1 MTNER
6 NKRAKLQ
13 RKKLIERFGGKCQ
26 NPNCGSTSELQFAH
40 VEPTELS
47 VIRRGRGRKERLSDI
62 SKRPE
67 CFAFLCEGCHR
78 AFDSGAVL
86 PEDMGLARPKNL

>member
-1 MTNER
+1 VT
-6 NKRAKLQ
+6 NKRNDRAKRQ
-13 RKKLIERFGGKCQ
+13 RKTLIERFGGKCQ

-40 VEPTELS
+40 VEPTKLS
-47 VIRRGRGRKERLSDI
+47 AISRGRGRKERLSDV
-62 SKRPE
+62 SKHPE
-67 CFAFLCEGCHR
+67 CYALLCEECHR